1 MPSTW
6 DEIVREAQIEGGQST
21 LGKYRGQSGL
31 NLVPGL
37 GRETLGKDLNGHQE
51 KSVKTS
57 WHLYCG
63 VGNVATEDKGDISE
77 WSLNPIQLMQL
88 INS

>member
-1 MPSTW
+1 M
-6 DEIVREAQIEGGQST
+6 REAQIEGGQST
-21 LGKYRGQSGL
+21 LGKYRGQLGL

-57 WHLYCG
+57 
-63 VGNVATEDKGDISE
+63 
-77 WSLNPIQLMQL
+77 
-88 INS
+88 